1 MPSTQSW
8 EMIQLFVEGVICAE
22 WHITVPPRTVGLD
35 AGE

>member
-22 WHITVPPRTVGLD
+22 SHNTVPPRTVRLD